1 MPRSV
6 MKCARLLSDSN
17 MDRRCFNSRFWFQRS
32 DGDRL
37 AMSMA
42 DLNGVLS
49 LKALRWTM
57 GLDNGQSMAIGRTES
72 GWTSALPAWDR
83 AQQPIALQSDST
95 ADSYICSSFCAQD
108 FEQQLALQI
117 VQGNMTAAL
126 HKEKRQINLLP
137 PRVVWPWKL
146 SRSTSGEN
154 YNDNWCCGNQSEAW
168 TACGLQSD
176 SWKTHRIG
184 GAKFG
189 KPPLLGIGPSFGP
202 LWLFLATSW

>member
-1 MPRSV
+1 M
-6 MKCARLLSDSN
+6 
-17 MDRRCFNSRFWFQRS
+17 
-32 DGDRL
+32 

-95 ADSYICSSFCAQD
+95 ADSYICNSFCAQD

-146 SRSTSGEN
+146 SISTSGEN

-202 LWLFLATSW
+202 LWFFLATSW

>member
-1 MPRSV
+1 M
-6 MKCARLLSDSN
+6 
-17 MDRRCFNSRFWFQRS
+17 SR
-32 DGDRL
+32 
-37 AMSMA
+37 AN
-42 DLNGVLS
+42 LNGVLS

-57 GLDNGQSMAIGRTES
+57 GLDNGKSMAIGRTES

-83 AQQPIALQSDST
+83 AQQPIALQSGST
-95 ADSYICSSFCAQD
+95 ADSYICSSFCGQD
-108 FEQQLALQI
+108 CEQQLALQI
-117 VQGNMTAAL
+117 AQGNVTAAL

-146 SRSTSGEN
+146 PISTSREN

-184 GAKFG
+184 GVKLDSLPCLEKVPVLDPFLSLLFG
-189 KPPLLGIGPSFGP
+189 NQLVI
-202 LWLFLATSW
+202 WTVQHALA